1 MNPNDLHPSAL
12 LGIDQDWVAQARA
25 LTPLLD
31 AAAPRIDAARA
42 LPPDVLDALFKA
54 KMFRMLLPRSQGG
67 AELDLPTFF
76 NVICAIA
83 EGDASAA
90 WSVAQSNGCAMSA
103 AYMAP
108 EAAREVFS
116 DARAV
121 LAWGF
126 PNGRCVAAPVEGG
139 WNITGIWGFGSGS
152 RHATWVGGHCQVL
165 HASGAVVKNADG
177 AAIERTALF
186 PRDAVTITDAGWN
199 VLGLRGTGSD
209 TYTVTDMFVPAQ
221 HCIVP
226 RAVGRDQQQP
236 SDAMINVESE
246 RRESGALYRFSPT
259 IVYQA
264 GFSAVAYGLARAM
277 LNSFIQLASQKTP
290 SGAPQLL
297 RDNHVIQARVAASE
311 ARLASMRAWL
321 MQSLRE
327 SWDGCVA
334 TGQHAFE
341 HRMTMRLASTYAIR
355 ELSQVVRDAYDDAGA
370 TAIFESHPFERRLRD
385 MHAVT
390 QQIQSNPMHLQTV
403 GQHYLGMKASTRFV

>member
-1 MNPNDLHPSAL
+1 MNPKDLHPAAVTGL
-12 LGIDQDWVAQARA
+12 DQDWAAIARA
-25 LTPLLD
+25 LTPQLD
-31 AAAPRIDAARA
+31 AAAARIDAAKA
-42 LPPDVLDALFKA
+42 LPAGIVDALHDA
-54 KMFRMLLPRSQGG
+54 KMFRLLLPRSQGG
-67 AELDLPTFF
+67 AELDLPAFF

-108 EAAREVFS
+108 PAAREVFG

-126 PNGRCVAAPVEGG
+126 PAGRCVVPPVDGG
-139 WNITGIWGFGSGS
+139 WRVTGIWGFGSGS
-152 RHATWVGGHCQVL
+152 RHATWLGGHCQVL
-165 HASGAVVKNADG
+165 DANCAVLKNAG
-177 AAIERTALF
+177 GQPVERTALF

-209 TYTVTDMFVPAQ
+209 TYTVKDLFVPAE
-221 HCIVP
+221 HCIVA
-226 RAVGRDQQQP
+226 RAVGRDQQQAA
-236 SDAMINVESE
+236 DAVIDIEAE
-246 RRESGALYRFSPT
+246 RRETGPLYRFSPT

-264 GFSAVAYGLARAM
+264 GFSAVACGLARAM
-277 LNSFIQLASQKTP
+277 LDSFIKLANQKAP
-290 SGAPQLL
+290 SGAPALL
-297 RDNHVIQARVAASE
+297 RDNSVIQARVANSE
-311 ARLASMRAWL
+311 ARLAAMRAWL

-334 TGQHAFE
+334 TGAHAFE

-355 ELSQVVRDAYDDAGA
+355 ELRQVVQDAYDDAGA

-385 MHAVT
+385 MLAVT